1 MLTNQTLTLFKQ
13 KQPLFICIFTVLIF
27 QLTLTFTVF
36 YSLKD
41 KENPIQEKLIKEY
54 PFLKKNPITYF
65 FIVPLV
71 IGIFLLGLIAY
82 IPSFPIKL
90 LLFSIFA
97 CFKGFLLTLARD
109 TISSETIIFGLLS
122 TISIFGLMLFF
133 ATILI
138 NLKFDILKYG
148 GYLFFGLL
156 MLIVISLINIFFI
169 QDDIVSNFIKF
180 CFIIIFSIYIIY
192 DTYLIL
198 YRPTTFNNDCI
209 SGAIDYYLDF
219 INIFIRLA
227 HE

>member
-1 MLTNQTLTLFKQ
+1 MLTNKTLTLFKQ

-27 QLTLTFTVF
+27 QLTLTFAVF

-41 KENPIQEKLIKEY
+41 KENPLIEKLIKQY

-65 FIVPLV
+65 VIVPLF
-71 IGIFLLGLIAY
+71 ISIFLLGIIAY
-82 IPSFPIKL
+82 IPSFPIKFF
-90 LLFSIFA
+90 LFSIFA
-97 CFKGFLLTLARD
+97 CFKGFLLTLVRD
-109 TISSETIIFGLLS
+109 TVSSETIMFGLLS
-122 TISIFGLMLFF
+122 SISIFGLMLFF

-138 NLKFDILKYG
+138 NLNFDILKYG
-148 GYLFFGLL
+148 VYLFFGLL

-219 INIFIRLA
+219 INIFISLA
-227 HE
+227 DE

>member
-1 MLTNQTLTLFKQ
+1 MLTNQTLALFKQ
-13 KQPLFICIFTVLIF
+13 KQPLFICIFSVLII

-41 KENPIQEKLIKEY
+41 KNNPLIEKLIKDY

-65 FIVPLV
+65 FIVPIV
-71 IGIFLLGLIAY
+71 IGIFLLSLIAY
-82 IPSFPIKL
+82 IPSFPIKFF
-90 LLFSIFA
+90 LFSVFA
-97 CFKGFLLTLARD
+97 FFKGFLLTLARD
-109 TISSETIIFGLLS
+109 TVSNETIIFGLLS

-133 ATILI
+133 TAILV
-138 NLKFDILKYG
+138 NLNFDILKYG
-148 GYLFFGLL
+148 VYLFFSLL

-180 CFIIIFSIYIIY
+180 CFIIILSIYIIY

-227 HE
+227 DE